1 MTAALNLC
9 AAYTQRPFRTP
20 QRPVP
25 GRRSRLSA
33 PPEPHACFAASKAAF
48 SSSFIRPCFAAV
60 NAVFHLF
67 CARAVPPTASPPQGA
82 APVQAAAEW
91 PPARPPWK
99 MPLSPQQRPTSPP
112 PAEDT
117 SPLPLCRLARRP
129 MLCKSRPAPRPKPP
143 HQYTSRPQASPARRS
158 ARIMPPLPSA
168 PIQARSTK
176 THFGTPVCGPSR
188 RRLSLFLLFFIPHG
202 YNAEHAKT
210 SSLHFSKAKA
220 RVRTETPAHSCPRPC
235 RPWMQAAPTARRG
248 CLAASPR

>member
-1 MTAALNLC
+1 MFCRFKSRLLKQLHPALLRGGQCGLSSFLCSRRSSHSIAAARSGPCASCGRMAPSAPSMENAAVPATAANI
-9 AAYTQRPFRTP
+9 AATRRRYQ
-20 QRPVP
+20 PVT
-25 GRRSRLSA
+25 
-33 PPEPHACFAASKAAF
+33 
-48 SSSFIRPCFAAV
+48 
-60 NAVFHLF
+60 
-67 CARAVPPTASPPQGA
+67 AVPSG
-82 APVQAAAEW
+82 
-91 PPARPPWK
+91 
-99 MPLSPQQRPTSPP
+99 
-112 PAEDT
+112 
-117 SPLPLCRLARRP
+117 
-129 MLCKSRPAPRPKPP
+129 
-143 HQYTSRPQASPARRS
+143 ASPARRS

>member
-1 MTAALNLC
+1 MFCRFKSRLLKQLHPALLRGGQCGLSSFLCSRRSSHSIAAARSGPCASCGRMAPSAPSMENAAVPATAANI
-9 AAYTQRPFRTP
+9 AATRRRYQ
-20 QRPVP
+20 PVT
-25 GRRSRLSA
+25 
-33 PPEPHACFAASKAAF
+33 
-48 SSSFIRPCFAAV
+48 
-60 NAVFHLF
+60 
-67 CARAVPPTASPPQGA
+67 AVPSGA
-82 APVQAAAEW
+82 AAHALQKQARAAAEAAT
-91 PPARPPWK
+91 PIHQPA
-99 MPLSPQQRPTSPP
+99 
-112 PAEDT
+112 
-117 SPLPLCRLARRP
+117 AR
-129 MLCKSRPAPRPKPP
+129 
-143 HQYTSRPQASPARRS
+143 QS

>member
-1 MTAALNLC
+1 MFCRFKSRLLKQLHPALLRGGQCGLSSFLC
-9 AAYTQRPFRTP
+9 S
-20 QRPVP
+20 
-25 GRRSRLSA
+25 RRSSHSIAAARSGPCASCGRMAPSA
-33 PPEPHACFAASKAAF
+33 PSMEN
-48 SSSFIRPCFAAV
+48 AAV
-60 NAVFHLF
+60 PA
-67 CARAVPPTASPPQGA
+67 TA
-82 APVQAAAEW
+82 
-91 PPARPPWK
+91 
-99 MPLSPQQRPTSPP
+99 
-112 PAEDT
+112 AEDT

>member
-9 AAYTQRPFRTP
+9 AAYTQRPIRTP

-129 MLCKSRPAPRPKPP
+129 MLCKS
-143 HQYTSRPQASPARRS
+143 QASAAAEAATPIHQPAASQPR
-158 ARIMPPLPSA
+158 A
-168 PIQARSTK
+168 PERA
-176 THFGTPVCGPSR
+176 
-188 RRLSLFLLFFIPHG
+188 
-202 YNAEHAKT
+202 YNAAPAISADT
-210 SSLHFSKAKA
+210 SAFHKNAFRNTRLRSI
-220 RVRTETPAHSCPRPC
+220 
-235 RPWMQAAPTARRG
+235 APPPFPVSSVLFHRI
-248 CLAASPR
+248 

>member
-1 MTAALNLC
+1 MFCRFKSRLLKQLHPALLRGGQCGLSSFLCSRRSSHSIAAARSGPCASCGRMAPSAPSMENAAVPATAANI
-9 AAYTQRPFRTP
+9 AATRRRYQ
-20 QRPVP
+20 PVT
-25 GRRSRLSA
+25 
-33 PPEPHACFAASKAAF
+33 
-48 SSSFIRPCFAAV
+48 
-60 NAVFHLF
+60 
-67 CARAVPPTASPPQGA
+67 AVPSGA
-82 APVQAAAEW
+82 AAHALQ
-91 PPARPPWK
+91 K
-99 MPLSPQQRPTSPP
+99 
-112 PAEDT
+112 
-117 SPLPLCRLARRP
+117 
-129 MLCKSRPAPRPKPP
+129 
-143 HQYTSRPQASPARRS
+143 QASPARRS

>member
-1 MTAALNLC
+1 MRSFIFFVLAPFLPQHRRRKERPLC
-9 AAYTQRPFRTP
+9 KLRQNGP
-20 QRPVP
+20 QRALHGKCRCPRNS
-25 GRRSRLSA
+25 GQHRRHPQKIPARYRCA
-33 PPEPHACFAASKAAF
+33 VW
-48 SSSFIRPCFAAV
+48 RGGPCFAKAGQRRGRSRHT
-60 NAVFHLF
+60 N
-67 CARAVPPTASPPQGA
+67 T
-82 APVQAAAEW
+82 
-91 PPARPPWK
+91 PAGR
-99 MPLSPQQRPTSPP
+99 
-112 PAEDT
+112 
-117 SPLPLCRLARRP
+117 
-129 MLCKSRPAPRPKPP
+129 KP
-143 HQYTSRPQASPARRS
+143 SPARRS

-248 CLAASPR
+248 CLQRPLDDLFQKLLQRGATATPSRMPAASSVCSRSRPASIGRSTRP

>member
-9 AAYTQRPFRTP
+9 AAAYTQRPFRTP

-91 PPARPPWK
+91 PPSAPSMENAAVPATAANIAATRRRYQPVTAVPSGAAAHALQK
-99 MPLSPQQRPTSPP
+99 QASAAAEAATPIHQPAASQPRAPERAYNAAPAISADTSAFHKNAFRNTRLRSIAPP
-112 PAEDT
+112 PFPV
-117 SPLPLCRLARRP
+117 SSVL
-129 MLCKSRPAPRPKPP
+129 
-143 HQYTSRPQASPARRS
+143 H
-158 ARIMPPLPSA
+158 
-168 PIQARSTK
+168 STW
-176 THFGTPVCGPSR
+176 
-188 RRLSLFLLFFIPHG
+188 I
-202 YNAEHAKT
+202 
-210 SSLHFSKAKA
+210 
-220 RVRTETPAHSCPRPC
+220 
-235 RPWMQAAPTARRG
+235 
-248 CLAASPR
+248 